1 MSIKSQTLSRI
12 LTSGLVPV
20 IRTARAEDAIALAE
34 AIRQGGAGALEITM
48 TVPGALDVLKTLS
61 QSVAGS
67 VAIGAG
73 TVLDGPTARAAILA
87 GAEFIVTPCLDTDA
101 IAVCRR
107 YGKVVIPGAL
117 TPTEILLAWEK
128 GADMVKV
135 FPADLVGGPR
145 YLKAIKAPL
154 PQVELVPTGGVE
166 IDTAAEFIR
175 AGASAVAA
183 GGGLIGRGD
192 TTPEGLAELTRK
204 TEAFL
209 KVIREARAAEPVS
222 KP

>member
-1 MSIKSQTLSRI
+1 MSTKSQILSRI
-12 LTSGLVPV
+12 VTSGLVPV

-87 GAEFIVTPCLDTDA
+87 GAEFIVTPCLDPDT

-117 TPTEILLAWEK
+117 TPTEILRAWEN
-128 GADMVKV
+128 GADLVKV

-154 PQVELVPTGGVE
+154 PQVELIPTGGVE
-166 IDTAAEFIR
+166 IDTAAAFIR

-192 TTPEGLAELTRK
+192 TTPAGLTELTRK

-209 KVIREARAAEPVS
+209 KVIREARAAEPAP